1 MYSGDRLEREVD
13 RIPRL
18 RIVEFHKIKTVKPL
32 RSGDEIR
39 YGIVY
44 AVVPKEFIGKT
55 AIVYIFIIREST
67 IPLERVVP

>member
-18 RIVEFHKIKTVKPL
+18 RIVEFQKIKTVKPL

-44 AVVPKEFIGKT
+44 AVVPKEFIGKM